1 MQVILAQSVDNL
13 GKLGDLVSVKPGYAR
28 NYLLPQGI
36 ARMATPENVREIEAR
51 RAELERAE
59 AEKLEAAR
67 QRQGQLDGRRVT
79 IRARVGSEGRLFGS
93 VSAGDIADAL
103 SADGAEV
110 EKREVRLPEGPLR
123 TLGEFEISLHLYS
136 DIDATV
142 TVVVEA
148 EAET

>member
-1 MQVILAQSVDNL
+1 MQIILAQSVDNL
-13 GKLGDLVSVKPGYAR
+13 GKLGDLVSVRPGYAR

-59 AEKLEAAR
+59 AEKFEAAR

-79 IRARVGSEGRLFGS
+79 IHARVGSEGRLFGS

-148 EAET
+148 EAAT